1 MVIRDPS
8 RITLSTADVGLSDE
22 SVKSLRAQYGYNEV
36 PEHRESR
43 LILFLKNFWGPLP
56 WALEVTI
63 LITFLVGKGTEAI
76 AIILLFFVN
85 AGINIY
91 QRQSAEAAL
100 AALRKKI
107 QISARAKRNGA
118 WVTLPVRELV
128 PKDVVHLQTG
138 DIVPADAIMTE
149 GSLSIDFSTLTGESL
164 PKEVAAHEE
173 IFSGGIIRRGE
184 ATATVEHIGAATRF
198 GRTTE
203 LLETSHAPT
212 HMEQVIFSVIK
223 YFFFVNLALVVIII
237 IFGTFVHA
245 PSEQI
250 LNFVIV
256 LLLMSV
262 PVAFPAMFAVA
273 QSYGAL
279 ELGAKEG
286 VKVLV
291 RRLAAVQDGA
301 MMDVLCSD
309 KTGTLTTN
317 HLNVGEVTRYGAT
330 TEERVLALAG
340 LCSNEADSSSID
352 GAIFER
358 IAKEKIA
365 LPTRTHFEPFDAA
378 SKRTRATFVDNDGV
392 SEQVDM
398 GLPEALLTADVAY
411 AAPAL
416 EDVSRFAEKGF
427 RVLALVSGG
436 EGSRRCEGLIALSDP
451 VRPDAA
457 QLIQELAAAGIRT
470 IMITGDGRN
479 TARTVAREL
488 GLTGDVITPADLHAD
503 PSLALRASVFA
514 EAFPEDKISI
524 IKALQA
530 AGHVVGMTGDG
541 VNDAPALRQAEIGIA
556 VESAV
561 DVAKQSASFI
571 LTSPGLEGVVRMI
584 TVSREVYF
592 RLRTWALNKIVKSIE
607 VIIFTTGIFFIT
619 RSYIL
624 SPLFAVLLLFA
635 NDFISISI
643 ATDRTGTISRPTHW
657 NVGRLIL
664 GSALLAIAPLV
675 SITIT
680 YAIAHSFFGYPF
692 DTLRTVAYVALVYYG
707 ITTLLSLRSW
717 PSGWSVRPSRTLVLA
732 MLFSFLFTL
741 AIGMS
746 GFLITPISLA
756 VIALTVATA
765 ILNFFAIEALKQ
777 FALVRRLIGFSA

>member
-1 MVIRDPS
+1 
-8 RITLSTADVGLSDE
+8 ITLSTADVGLSDE
-22 SVKSLRAQYGYNEV
+22 SVENLRAQYGYNEV
-36 PEHRESR
+36 PEHRES
-43 LILFLKNFWGPLP
+43 LLLLFLKNFWGPLP

-164 PKEVAAHEE
+164 PKEVTVHEE

-279 ELGAKEG
+279 ELGEKEG

-317 HLNVGEVTRYGAT
+317 HLDVSEVTRYGAA

-352 GAIFER
+352 DAIFER
-358 IAKEKIA
+358 IVKEKIA

-392 SEQVDM
+392 SGQVDM

-416 EDVSRFAEKGF
+416 EDVSRFAEKGS

-457 QLIQELAAAGIRT
+457 QLIQELAA
-470 IMITGDGRN
+470 
-479 TARTVAREL
+479 
-488 GLTGDVITPADLHAD
+488 
-503 PSLALRASVFA
+503 
-514 EAFPEDKISI
+514 
-524 IKALQA
+524 
-530 AGHVVGMTGDG
+530 
-541 VNDAPALRQAEIGIA
+541 
-556 VESAV
+556 
-561 DVAKQSASFI
+561 
-571 LTSPGLEGVVRMI
+571 
-584 TVSREVYF
+584 
-592 RLRTWALNKIVKSIE
+592 
-607 VIIFTTGIFFIT
+607 T
-619 RSYIL
+619 R
-624 SPLFAVLLLFA
+624 
-635 NDFISISI
+635 D
-643 ATDRTGTISRPTHW
+643 TDH
-657 NVGRLIL
+657 
-664 GSALLAIAPLV
+664 
-675 SITIT
+675 
-680 YAIAHSFFGYPF
+680 H
-692 DTLRTVAYVALVYYG
+692 DYG
-707 ITTLLSLRSW
+707 
-717 PSGWSVRPSRTLVLA
+717 
-732 MLFSFLFTL
+732 
-741 AIGMS
+741 
-746 GFLITPISLA
+746 
-756 VIALTVATA
+756 
-765 ILNFFAIEALKQ
+765 
-777 FALVRRLIGFSA
+777 